1 MAKEENKP
9 YELTDAERLAVDK
22 AWGGGENDIKLIVKK
37 VCGAKYTLRDPQGV
51 AVRKYLAERTQKKVV
66 QVDADSLTN
75 TQKEFVVKH
84 IMMRPIEIARMMFN
98 DDKLPFTSNEF
109 RAVKAYYDTVDSPD
123 KPSEI
128 KKETDDLVDS
138 LYYPPRSFTHVFTR
152 VNKYTAANYK
162 EDKMTPN
169 QKESLT
175 RLMGYMNIN
184 RFSYEMNSLRKKSER
199 ELFEST
205 FIRMCYDKPDLTEE
219 EVEMYVSYCEGKVRI
234 DRMKKEEA
242 DLVELKERITAEEKM
257 PPMSV
262 VELINNTRSQ
272 IDSTTKRLDKVLQD
286 LNGKRADRL
295 GKLGANSESV
305 LKLIEAFRDA
315 NERKKV
321 VQYLEF
327 RKERRKQEVE
337 RITSMDDLRAQLF
350 GVAEEEIV

>member
-1 MAKEENKP
+1 MAKEENKQ

-37 VCGAKYTLRDPQGV
+37 VCGSKYTLRDPQGV

-98 DDKLPFTSNEF
+98 DDKLSFTSNEF
-109 RAVKAYYDTVDSPD
+109 RSVKAYYDTVDSPD
-123 KPSEI
+123 KASDI
-128 KKETDDLVDS
+128 KKETDDIVDS
-138 LYYPPRSFTHVFTR
+138 IYYAPRSFIHIFTR

-184 RFSYEMNSLRKKSER
+184 RFSYEMNNLRKKSER

-219 EVEMYVSYCEGKVRI
+219 EVEMYVSFCAGKVSI
-234 DRMKKEEA
+234 DRMRKEEA
-242 DLVELKERITAEEKM
+242 ELIELKENIMREEKM
-257 PPMSV
+257 PPMSI

-305 LKLIEAFRDA
+305 LKLVEAFRDA
-315 NERKKV
+315 KQRKTLLKH
-321 VQYLEF
+321 LTF
-327 RKERRKQEVE
+327 RKERRKQEVNRLE
-337 RITSMDDLRAQLF
+337 TMDDLRAQLF
-350 GVAEEEIV
+350 GLSEEEVI